1 MNWNSRWWLRFLT
14 ARPGTVACL
23 LALGLAGC
31 AGPVGSRPGA
41 FQTRL
46 ELVNLKDRSIHMALV
61 RPEAPRSPAV
71 LVLYATGDAGWV
83 GVSGDIFERLA
94 EQGHFV
100 AAYDSREL
108 LAQTK
113 RRGRLEPIEEVAAT
127 VETILEH
134 SKRELGL
141 PDSTPVI
148 VTGYSRGA
156 NLVVFAAGVE
166 RLRAHLT
173 GAVAIALTRETD
185 FLRAP
190 PPADRPPSVQVD
202 AKGRIQTY
210 PAIARAGPIPFAV
223 LQSKVDKYVSAE
235 ESRRL
240 FGSDTSTR
248 RLYEV
253 EARNHG
259 FAGGRDQLLRA
270 LDDAMAWIEEA
281 GPSSPVR

>member
-1 MNWNSRWWLRFLT
+1 MNWTSQWWRRSL
-14 ARPGTVACL
+14 ADRPGTAACL

-41 FQTRL
+41 FQTRP
-46 ELVNLKDRSIHMALV
+46 ELVELNDRSIHVTLV

-83 GVSGDIFERLA
+83 GVSGDILERLA
-94 EQGHFV
+94 ERGHYV
-100 AAYDSREL
+100 AAYDSREF
-108 LAQTK
+108 LAETK
-113 RRGRLEPIEEVAAT
+113 RRGRLEPIEKAADA

-134 SKRELGL
+134 AKRELGL
-141 PDSTPVI
+141 PDPTPVI

-166 RLRAHLT
+166 RLRAHLA

-202 AKGRIQTY
+202 KKGRIQTY

-240 FGSDTSTR
+240 FGPDTETR

-270 LDDAMAWIEEA
+270 LDEAMAWIEET
-281 GPSSPVR
+281 GPSFPVR